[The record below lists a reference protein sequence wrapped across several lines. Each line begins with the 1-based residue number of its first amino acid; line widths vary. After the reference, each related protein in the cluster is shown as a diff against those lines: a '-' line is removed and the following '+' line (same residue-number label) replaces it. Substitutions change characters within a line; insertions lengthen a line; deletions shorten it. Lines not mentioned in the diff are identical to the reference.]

1 RARRRWRRPPRA
13 RTGGRR
19 RGRARARREHG
30 PAWKVAAP
38 TQFTTA
44 PGPKFAPAPPLRYD
58 RRMSAIVSTSR
69 GEPARRKPCAPAR
82 RVSLFER
89 EIRVHLGTAAIELLF
104 SQAEVLSEGQ
114 RQGARYFGST
124 MITLDLGRAQT
135 ALREPCDAADAR
147 RVAQLLEKDARV
159 QARV

>member
-1 RARRRWRRPPRA
+1 MSGLVSAPREE
-13 RTGGRR
+13 T
-19 RGRARARREHG
+19 
-30 PAWKVAAP
+30 
-38 TQFTTA
+38 
-44 PGPKFAPAPPLRYD
+44 
-58 RRMSAIVSTSR
+58 
-69 GEPARRKPCAPAR
+69 ARRKPSVAAR

-104 SQAEVLSEGQ
+104 SRAEVLSEGQ

-124 MITLDLGRAQT
+124 MITLDLDKARG

-159 QARV
+159 QARVRGIAAAAAVERSGAPFARLDAEVRVRAAGSRVHVDLDVEGFVS

>member
-1 RARRRWRRPPRA
+1 
-13 RTGGRR
+13 
-19 RGRARARREHG
+19 
-30 PAWKVAAP
+30 
-38 TQFTTA
+38 
-44 PGPKFAPAPPLRYD
+44 
-58 RRMSAIVSTSR
+58 MSAIVSTSR

-89 EIRVHLGTAAIELLF
+89 EIRVHLGTAASELLF

-159 QARV
+159 QARVRGIATAAAVERAGAAFARLDVEVRARADGSRVHVDLDVEGFVS